1 MGTGWRRAF
10 CTTAPR
16 NSDAAAPDLDKQ
28 RAGYTLSPSPSP
40 RSCVKLAFLSGGG
53 SNPSTPRPSSSPSLR
68 CRTTDADTPKT
79 EQTST
84 PRSATK
90 SPRLSLAASSN
101 PSSPRS
107 PLKLS
112 LFRNSFKFRS
122 TCGICLNSVKTG
134 QGTAKY
140 TAECSHS
147 FHFPCIADYVRK
159 HGKLVCPV
167 CNSIWK
173 DASLLAPHRNATE
186 SPLDD
191 SVSVIQE
198 KRVVVT
204 SSPRVKPR
212 PKQSDYSRFYD
223 DDEPLL
229 SPRFVTI
236 PEADENC
243 GGEEEDDVAQ
253 FKGFVVDPNP
263 SFAVKTHEIPA
274 NGRDSG
280 NVQVSLLP
288 EAAVVSV
295 GCGYETRA
303 VALRVK
309 APPPLA
315 ARGGVGR
322 RILDP
327 SQRAPVDLVVVVDV
341 GGTMNGAKLQMVK
354 RAMRLVI
361 SSLGSADR
369 LSIVAVVMTV
379 PKRLLPL
386 KRMTE
391 NGKRSAGAVVDGLLC
406 SQGSN
411 TSEALK
417 KATRVLEDRRE
428 RNPVASIV
436 LLTDGQGQSSKVHT
450 NQRST
455 IANVGSTRFAHIEIP
470 VTEHGFGESGGCSN
484 APAEEAFAKCIG
496 GLLSVVVQDLRIQT
510 RVGTGSGP
518 CEISAIYLCN
528 GRPTLVS
535 SGSGSVRL
543 GDLYAGEE
551 RELLVELRVPSTAT
565 RAYQVLSVRG
575 LYKDPST
582 QEVVYGRDQSL
593 RVPQAVRSSSSP
605 RIERLRS
612 LFIATRAVAESRRLV
627 EYGECTSAYHL
638 LTSARALLG
647 QSGTV
652 EAAEYI
658 KVVEAELVEVQW
670 RGQQLMEYQS
680 QHQQQHNQRRR
691 GSERETTTTM
701 LMDEN
706 GEPLTPASAW
716 RAAEKLAKL
725 AMMKKSDLHGFENA
739 RF

>member
-16 NSDAAAPDLDKQ
+16 KSDAAAPDLDKQ
-28 RAGYTLSPSPSP
+28 HAGYTLNPNPSP
-40 RSCVKLAFLSGGG
+40 RSCVKLAFLSGG
-53 SNPSTPRPSSSPSLR
+53 SNSSTPRPSYSPSLR
-68 CRTTDADTPKT
+68 CRTTDANNPAPTA
-79 EQTST
+79 EQIQT

-90 SPRLSLAASSN
+90 SPRLSLKTRSN

-122 TCGICLNSVKTG
+122 NCGICLNSVKTG

-140 TAECSHS
+140 TAECSHV
-147 FHFPCIADYVRK
+147 FHFLCVSDYVGK

-167 CNSIWK
+167 CNSLWK
-173 DASLLAPHRNATE
+173 DASLLTPHRKGIEPPLENA
-186 SPLDD
+186 
-191 SVSVIQE
+191 VSIKE
-198 KRVVVT
+198 KRVVAVA
-204 SSPRVKPR
+204 SSPTEKPR
-212 PKQSDYSRFYD
+212 PKQSHNYD

-243 GGEEEDDVAQ
+243 GGEEETDVAQ
-253 FKGFVVDPNP
+253 FKGFVVDPSP
-263 SFAVKTHEIPA
+263 SFAVKSHEIPA
-274 NGRDSG
+274 KGRDFG

-288 EAAVVSV
+288 ESAIVSV

-315 ARGGVGR
+315 AKGR
-322 RILDP
+322 RLLDP

-361 SSLGSADR
+361 SSLSSADR
-369 LSIVAVVMTV
+369 LSIVSASS
-379 PKRLLPL
+379 KRLLPL

-391 NGKRSAGAVVDGLLC
+391 NGKRSAGVVVDGLLC
-406 SQGSN
+406 GQISKISDGL
-411 TSEALK
+411 E
-417 KATRVLEDRRE
+417 KAARVLEDRRE
-428 RNPVASIV
+428 RNPIASIV
-436 LLTDGQGQSSKVHT
+436 LLKDGQEISSRTNT

-455 IANVGSTRFAHIEIP
+455 ITHMGLTRFAPIEIP
-470 VTEHGFGESGGCSN
+470 VTEYGFGESGGCSQ
-484 APAEEAFAKCIG
+484 APVEESFAKCIG
-496 GLLSVVVQDLRIQT
+496 GLLSVVVQDLRIQF
-510 RVGTGSGP
+510 RVGSGSGP
-518 CEISAIYLCN
+518 CEIAAIYLCN
-528 GRPTLVS
+528 GQPTLVS

-551 RELLVELRVPSTAT
+551 RELLVELRIPSTASM
-565 RAYQVLSVRG
+565 AHQVLSARG

-593 RVPQAVRSSSSP
+593 HVPQAVRSYSP
-605 RIERLRS
+605 SIERLRS
-612 LFIATRAVAESRRLV
+612 LFIMTRAVAESRRLV
-627 EYGECTSAYHL
+627 EYGECTSAHHL
-638 LTSARALLG
+638 LTSAHALLG
-647 QSGTV
+647 QSRTGD
-652 EAAEYI
+652 AAEYT

-670 RGQQLMEYQS
+670 RRQQLMEYQS
-680 QHQQQHNQRRR
+680 QHQPQYIQRRR
-691 GSERETTTTM
+691 GSERDTTII
-701 LMDEN
+701 LVDEN

-716 RAAEKLAKL
+716 TAAEKLAKV

>member
-28 RAGYTLSPSPSP
+28 HAGYTPSP
-40 RSCVKLAFLSGGG
+40 RSCVKLAFRSVG
-53 SNPSTPRPSSSPSLR
+53 SNPSTPRLSSSPRLS
-68 CRTTDADTPKT
+68 CRTTDARTPALKT
-79 EQTST
+79 EQIPT

-90 SPRLSLAASSN
+90 SPRLSLKARSN

-122 TCGICLNSVKTG
+122 NCGICLNSVKTG

-140 TAECSHS
+140 TAECSHA
-147 FHFPCIADYVRK
+147 FHFPCITDYVGK

-167 CNSIWK
+167 CNSLWK
-173 DASLLAPHRNATE
+173 DASLLTPHRKGTE
-186 SPLDD
+186 PPLEN
-191 SVSVIQE
+191 IEE
-198 KRVVVT
+198 KRVVAVA
-204 SSPRVKPR
+204 SSPTEKPR
-212 PKQSDYSRFYD
+212 LKQSHSYD

-236 PEADENC
+236 PEADE
-243 GGEEEDDVAQ
+243 ETDVAQ
-253 FKGFVVDPNP
+253 FKGFVVDPSP
-263 SFAVKTHEIPA
+263 SFAVKSYEIPTK
-274 NGRDSG
+274 GRDFG

-288 EAAVVSV
+288 ESAIVSV

-315 ARGGVGR
+315 ARGR
-322 RILDP
+322 RHLDP

-361 SSLGSADR
+361 SSLSSADR
-369 LSIVAVVMTV
+369 LSIVTASSTT

-391 NGKRSAGAVVDGLLC
+391 NGKRSAGVVVDGLLC
-406 SQGSN
+406 CQSSKISDGL
-411 TSEALK
+411 E
-417 KATRVLEDRRE
+417 KAARVLEDRRE
-428 RNPVASIV
+428 RNPIASIV
-436 LLTDGQGQSSKVHT
+436 LLKDGQGISSRANT

-455 IANVGSTRFAHIEIP
+455 ITHVGLTRFAHIEIP
-470 VTEHGFGESGGCSN
+470 VTEYGFGESGGCSSH
-484 APAEEAFAKCIG
+484 PSVEDAFAKCIG
-496 GLLSVVVQDLRIQT
+496 GLLSVVVQDLRIQF
-510 RVGTGSGP
+510 RVGPGSGP
-518 CEISAIYLCN
+518 CEIAAVYLCS
-528 GRPTLVS
+528 GQPTLVS

-551 RELLVELRVPSTAT
+551 RELLVELRIPSTASM
-565 RAYQVLSVRG
+565 AHQVLSARG

-593 RVPQAVRSSSSP
+593 RVPQAVRSFSP
-605 RIERLRS
+605 STERLRS
-612 LFIATRAVAESRRLV
+612 LFIMTRAVAESRRLV
-627 EYGECTSAYHL
+627 EYGECTSAHHL
-638 LTSARALLG
+638 LTSAHALLG
-647 QSGTV
+647 QSRTG
-652 EAAEYI
+652 EAAEYA

-670 RGQQLMEYQS
+670 RRQQLIEYQS
-680 QHQQQHNQRRR
+680 QHQQQHVQRRR
-691 GSERETTTTM
+691 GRERDTTM
-701 LMDEN
+701 VLVDEN

-716 RAAEKLAKL
+716 RAAEKLAKV

>member
-28 RAGYTLSPSPSP
+28 RTGYNLTPSPSP
-40 RSCVKLAFLSGGG
+40 RSCVKLAFLSGG
-53 SNPSTPRPSSSPSLR
+53 SNPSTPRSTSSPSLR
-68 CRTTDADTPKT
+68 CRTADAQTPT
-79 EQTST
+79 AEQTST

-90 SPRLSLAASSN
+90 SPRLSLAAISN

-140 TAECSHS
+140 TAECSHA

-159 HGKLVCPV
+159 QGKLVCPV

-173 DASLLAPHRNATE
+173 DASLLVPHKNATE

-204 SSPRVKPR
+204 SSPRAKPR

-243 GGEEEDDVAQ
+243 GGEEEDDVPQ

-263 SFAVKTHEIPA
+263 SFAVKTNEIPV
-274 NGRDSG
+274 NGRDFG

-309 APPPLA
+309 APPPLT

-322 RILDP
+322 RLLDP

-341 GGTMNGAKLQMVK
+341 GGTMNGAKLQMAK

-391 NGKRSAGAVVDGLLC
+391 HGKRSAGAVVDGLLC
-406 SQGSN
+406 GQGSN

-417 KATRVLEDRRE
+417 KASRVLEDRRE

-436 LLTDGQGQSSKVHT
+436 LLTDGQGQLSKVHT

-455 IANVGSTRFAHIEIP
+455 ITNVGSTRFAHIEIP

-496 GLLSVVVQDLRIQT
+496 GLLSVVVQDLRIQI
-510 RVGTGSGP
+510 RVGSGSGP

-565 RAYQVLSVRG
+565 RAYQILSVRG
-575 LYKDPST
+575 LFKDPST

-701 LMDEN
+701 TLMDEN